1 MTTEAL
7 PPVSVKSMARW
18 LGSPERPLFA
28 WLDVPEGAAAVGA
41 AVLCP
46 TIGLEAT
53 YSARALRDLA
63 HRLAGAGWATLRVD
77 YAATGDSAGTWTDP
91 DLVAEWLDGIRGAI
105 DEVRA
110 LGAPRVA
117 LVGLRV
123 GATLA
128 ASELARGG
136 KVDDLVL
143 WDPCATGKA
152 FLREQRALTAFRRE
166 QAIEWGVLGEDEVLG
181 TGEEIEDGS
190 IETPGVVFSATTLS
204 ALEPLAIAPGDLNL
218 AERELLL
225 PRQGRRLVRTLAER
239 HELPHVETTE
249 ISGQEAL
256 LDVES
261 ITPEPTL
268 ERIVAW
274 LTERGGSA
282 VPLDLPEERRTAVH
296 RTEGGAGVMEQPVE
310 LGPARLFGMLSEPE
324 HPVRPAAATV
334 VLLNVG
340 RMGHPGPARFWV
352 DVARSLAATGVRCLR
367 VDLSGLGD
375 SPTRPGR
382 TELVEFPADAVED
395 VGDIR
400 RAVAADGTTMILVGL
415 CSGGDHAIEGALDGP
430 VASVCVVNPALN
442 FVRWGQHPYRR
453 YEPNEEVQLSSDRDS
468 WGSTR
473 PLVSRAMKHL
483 APFRDITRKIPN
495 VGWWVVNRW
504 FVTASPGKTLERVTQ
519 AGVDVLVVAGVPEA
533 HRIRR
538 GEHRRIRAL
547 VRRGGFR
554 MEVVPNLE
562 HSLLERTGR
571 TRVGEILQGY
581 ITAFVR
587 AMDDPAP

>member
-1 MTTEAL
+1 M
-7 PPVSVKSMARW
+7 KSEPRW
-18 LGSPERPLFA
+18 LGSPDRPLFA
-28 WLDVPEGAAAVGA
+28 WLDVPEHGPVAGAV
-41 AVLCP
+41 VLCP
-46 TIGLEAT
+46 TIGLEAI

-63 HRLAGAGWATLRVD
+63 HRLAGAGWAALRFD

-91 DLVAEWLDGIRGAI
+91 DLVAEWLDGLRGAI
-105 DEVRA
+105 EDVRA

-117 LVGLRV
+117 VVGLRF

-136 KVDDLVL
+136 TVDDLVL

-166 QAIEWGVLGEDEVLG
+166 QAIERGSLGEDELVSI
-181 TGEEIEDGS
+181 GEVYEDGS
-190 IETPGVVFSATTLS
+190 LETPGAVFSAATLS
-204 ALEPLAIAPGDLNL
+204 ALEPLAVAPGDVRL
-218 AERELLL
+218 ADRELLL
-225 PRQGRRLVRTLAER
+225 PRRGRKLIRALAER
-239 HELPHVETTE
+239 NELPNVDTTE
-249 ISGQEAL
+249 ITGQEEL
-256 LDVES
+256 LDVQA

-274 LTERGGSA
+274 LTEAGGSA
-282 VPLDLPEERRTAVH
+282 VPLAMPEERRTAVH
-296 RTEGGAGVMEQPVE
+296 RTESGAGVIERPVE
-310 LGPARLFGMLSEPE
+310 LGTARLFGMLTEPE
-324 HPVRPAAATV
+324 HTVRPSPAAVV

-340 RMGHPGPARFWV
+340 RMGHSGPARLWV
-352 DVARSLAATGVRCLR
+352 ELGRSLAETGVRCLR

-395 VGDIR
+395 LADIR
-400 RAVAADGTTMILVGL
+400 RAVATDGNALILVGL
-415 CSGGDHAIEGALDGP
+415 CSGADHAIEGALDGG

-453 YEPNEEVQLSSDRDS
+453 YEPNEEVLLSSDRDS

-473 PLVSRAMKHL
+473 PLVSRAMKRL
-483 APFRDITRKIPN
+483 APFRNMTRRVPN

-504 FVTASPGKTLERVTQ
+504 FVKGSPAKTLERVTQ
-519 AGVDVLVVAGVPEA
+519 DGVDVLVVAGVPEA

-547 VRRGGFR
+547 VRHGGFR
-554 MEVVPNLE
+554 MEIVPNLE
-562 HSLLERTGR
+562 HSLLERSGR
-571 TRVGEILQGY
+571 THVGHMLQGHIEAFVGENG
-581 ITAFVR
+581 
-587 AMDDPAP
+587 DPSP